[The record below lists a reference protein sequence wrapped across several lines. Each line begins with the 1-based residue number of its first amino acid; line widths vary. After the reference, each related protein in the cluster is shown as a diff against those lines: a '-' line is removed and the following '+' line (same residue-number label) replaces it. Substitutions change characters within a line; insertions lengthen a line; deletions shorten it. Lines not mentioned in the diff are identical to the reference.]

1 MTEAIEAKKMAEIL
15 LQTEVSALLAAQE
28 EDGEEADGTERRP
41 RPAEGFRD
49 TLDLII
55 DYMSIYG
62 NKSYTVLP
70 KASGTH

>member
-28 EDGEEADGTERRP
+28 EDGEEADRTERRP
-41 RPAEGFRD
+41 RPAEGFWD

-55 DYMSIYG
+55 AHMSIYG
-62 NKSYTVLP
+62 NN
-70 KASGTH
+70 